1 MENPVAKLAEHIL
14 ETLNETF
21 AAAGVALPSL
31 QFFTLGGEGAS
42 THLCE
47 QVTVSVEQLYSG
59 TPESQAQTP
68 VRCDGPRT
76 VSFAV
81 ELVRCAPTGT
91 VRGRSTPLPVQEDA
105 NQQST
110 VAFERMQDMELLLR
124 SGMYACAATWFQ
136 TGIVDVSAAP
146 PNGGF
151 QSLVM
156 SISTVP
162 GGQ

>member
-1 MENPVAKLAEHIL
+1 MSNPVAALAEHIL
-14 ETLNETF
+14 ETVNETF
-21 AAAGVALPSL
+21 AAEGVALPTL

-81 ELVRCAPTGT
+81 ELVRCSPTGT
-91 VRGRSTPLPVQEDA
+91 VRGRSTPLPAQEDA
-105 NQQST
+105 NQQSE
-110 VAFERMQDMELLLR
+110 VALSRMKDMDILLKA
-124 SGMYACAATWFQ
+124 GMYACASTWFQ
-136 TGIVDVSAAP
+136 TGIVEVSAAP

-151 QSLVM
+151 QSIIM
-156 SISTVP
+156 AISTVP